1 MQVDA
6 FTTKRFSGNPA
17 AVCIQ
22 DDEIPDNTMQQIAA
36 EMNLS
41 ETAFVRRLPS
51 STGGWVFRTV
61 VCAGSATFKLTEYT
75 LPLIAGYYFGDL

>member
-1 MQVDA
+1 MCSSLRHHLLIGPSYCRGHYVMQKFVQADA

-17 AVCIQ
+17 AVCILEYAIA
-22 DDEIPDNTMQQIAA
+22 DDIMQQIAA

-51 STGGWVFRTV
+51 T
-61 VCAGSATFKLTEYT
+61 AGM
-75 LPLIAGYYFGDL
+75 

>member
-1 MQVDA
+1 MRKSVQVDA

-17 AVCIQ
+17 AVCILDHAIA
-22 DDEIPDNTMQQIAA
+22 DDIMQQIAA

-51 STGGWVFRTV
+51 S
-61 VCAGSATFKLTEYT
+61 AGM
-75 LPLIAGYYFGDL
+75 